1 MTSLL
6 VDNSNTVTKF
16 ALAANGSLR
25 PWRGRCLTADLTPE
39 TIARSIAGQSYDA
52 VVLCSVVPAKA
63 RLLEASLRADR
74 RFHSISHQSHLP
86 ITIDYPSPEQI
97 GADRLANA
105 VAAYDLVGAPA
116 IVIDFGTAVTFD
128 VIGAPGRYLGGAI
141 APGVAS
147 MTRNLSKRTAL
158 LPKITLEEPRSAIG
172 KTTVEAMQAGAML
185 GYRGMIREIVHAICL
200 ELPETPTVIATGGDG
215 EIISHGLPEISRVV
229 PSLTLDGIRMI
240 GELNG

>member
-1 MTSLL
+1 MTTLL

-16 ALAANGSLR
+16 ALAREESLR
-25 PWRGRCLTADLTPE
+25 PWRGRCPTDELTPE
-39 TIARSIAGQSYDA
+39 TIARTVEGQSYDA

-63 RLLEASLRADR
+63 RLLKASLRGDR
-74 RFHSISHQSHLP
+74 PFHVISHQSRLS

-128 VIGAPGRYLGGAI
+128 VIGAPGCYLGGVI

-158 LPKITLEEPRSAIG
+158 LPKITLEEPRRAIG

-200 ELPETPTVIATGGDG
+200 ELPDTPTVIATGGDG
-215 EIISHGLPEISRVV
+215 EMISHGLPEISQVL
-229 PSLTLDGIRMI
+229 PALTLDGIRMI
-240 GELNG
+240 GDLNL

>member
-1 MTSLL
+1 MISLL

-16 ALAANGSLR
+16 ALSTDASLR
-25 PWRGRCLTADLTPE
+25 PWRGRIPTADLSPD
-39 TIARSIAGQSYDA
+39 TIAAAVAGQAYDA
-52 VVLCSVVPAKA
+52 VVLSSVVPARA
-63 RLLEASLRADR
+63 RLLEASLRGER
-74 RFHSISHQSHLP
+74 PFHSISHQSNLP

-105 VAAYDLVGAPA
+105 VAAHAAVGAPC

-128 VIGAPGRYLGGAI
+128 VIGAPGCYLGGAI

-147 MTRNLSKRTAL
+147 MTHNLSKRTAL

-172 KTTVEAMQAGAML
+172 KSTVEAMQAGAML

-215 EIISHGLPEISRVV
+215 ELISRGLPEISRVL
-229 PSLTLDGIRMI
+229 PALTLDGIRMI
-240 GELNG
+240 GALNR